1 MLQYSSMLFFFSFV
15 KHTHIYRV
23 IWLNIVK
30 FRVYLHYRHCSNLF
44 REIRKESEFEQ
55 QQQKYERE
63 REKVE
68 RENLNFGNVIAEILA
83 AQTSYSCS
91 KKKRNRGRKKKL
103 WQLWQCHCRKWE
115 GGKIV
120 VAEIWGGIK
129 KKKCYVHNIFT
140 TNYR

>member
-1 MLQYSSMLFFFSFV
+1 M
-15 KHTHIYRV
+15 
-23 IWLNIVK
+23 
-30 FRVYLHYRHCSNLF
+30 
-44 REIRKESEFEQ
+44 RKESEFEQ

-68 RENLNFGNVIAEILA
+68 RENLNFGNVITEILA
-83 AQTSYSCS
+83 AQTSCSCS

-115 GGKIV
+115 RGKIV